1 MRACVGGW
9 VYVCVCLCVCVCMHA
24 CVRACMHVC
33 VCVCVCDVCV
43 CVCVCARAYVHACL
57 CACIRACMCGW
68 VYVYVCVHACV
79 HACVHV
85 CVCVCV
91 CSSVYEYWLLVKTLY
106 RQSKMCLTSAPNLA
120 SPVEVASDAGESD
133 DSLPA
138 GGGGTCR
145 SDSVVHIVLT
155 HAAHVDKLHRRFTR
169 HTHIV
174 GLQLKANS
182 QRMKHTFHSSAQV
195 FHSVQLTQ

>member
-1 MRACVGGW
+1 MCACMRACVGGW
-9 VYVCVCLCVCVCMHA
+9 VYVCVF
-24 CVRACMHVC
+24 VC
-33 VCVCVCDVCV
+33 VCVHACMCVCMRACVGVCVCV
-43 CVCVCARAYVHACL
+43 CVCVCARV
-57 CACIRACMCGW
+57 RACMR
-68 VYVYVCVHACV
+68 VCVHAYVRACV
-79 HACVHV
+79 GGCMCMCVCMHACMRVCM

-182 QRMKHTFHSSAQV
+182 QGMKHTFHSSAQV